1 MALKAPD
8 TLYERL
14 TVYDR
19 TLIETF
25 QALVNSGN
33 YAPGPL
39 VMQLAVD
46 ATNALMNQLNFATPA
61 DIIPETQPVFK
72 VWKDPN
78 NPNNQ

>member
-1 MALKAPD
+1 MALKAAD
-8 TLYERL
+8 TRYEAM

-46 ATNALMNQLNFATPA
+46 ATKALMQQLNFAAPT

-72 VWKDPN
+72 VWVDPN

>member
-1 MALKAPD
+1 MALKAAD
-8 TLYERL
+8 SRYEQL

-46 ATNALMNQLNFATPA
+46 ATQALMAQLNYALPTDLEPIAKPA
-61 DIIPETQPVFK
+61 FK
-72 VWKDPN
+72 VWIDSQ

>member
-1 MALKAPD
+1 MALKAAD
-8 TLYERL
+8 SRYEQL

-46 ATNALMNQLNFATPA
+46 ATQALMAQLNFALPVNTL
-61 DIIPETQPVFK
+61 PETRPVFS
-72 VWKDPN
+72 VWIDPN